1 MDTDLDVGTA
11 DVNMST
17 GAADLYA
24 DAINT
29 DTLMDESVAG
39 VDTIGSTS
47 MDADFS
53 STGTIGMSDTS
64 ADAFFD
70 TPSTTPLSTDDL
82 NTGTRDASFGGE
94 TSDLGDALTQWDER
108 TRNEG
113 SGA

>member
-1 MDTDLDVGTA
+1 
-11 DVNMST
+11 
-17 GAADLYA
+17 
-24 DAINT
+24 
-29 DTLMDESVAG
+29 MDESVTG

-53 STGTIGMSDTS
+53 STGTIGDIGTSDTFDTS
-64 ADAFFD
+64 ADTFLD